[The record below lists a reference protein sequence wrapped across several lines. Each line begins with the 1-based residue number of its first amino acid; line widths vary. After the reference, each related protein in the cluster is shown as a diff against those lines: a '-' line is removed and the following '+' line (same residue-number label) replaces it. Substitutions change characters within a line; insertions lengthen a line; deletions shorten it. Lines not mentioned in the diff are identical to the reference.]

1 MKWLLVIVL
10 TFLGTS
16 LWCQDMV
23 IDEREKTKKHV
34 DQYNQIAGKHQ
45 NSDSSYFYYN
55 RAIIIARNINYFE
68 GELTSCKGL
77 LKLVQN
83 EKEVY
88 ERLRYTLLLVRLYEK
103 KGTASE
109 KAGAYDKLGQLYF
122 NEQLY
127 TKAVESFE
135 KAFALED
142 LTTNER
148 YKSGIWLARSQR
160 FAGEIDEALLTARK
174 VQFEKGLTTYQ
185 KVELLKE
192 KAEIYNQLRAY
203 DEEMAAYREIIE
215 ITRGTKYENLHPT
228 LWNNIGYVNK
238 YLDRNEEAK
247 SAFVHT
253 LKTGTKDQA
262 LLAAANYNLGLLYHN
277 EGASDSAMFCF
288 NASEKYYT
296 ELKDWASV
304 ASALNMKA
312 LSYYL
317 NNDMF
322 NGQRQLDKA
331 FAMEAKYNLKYQEA
345 KSHEIQSLFYQDLY
359 DFENALESY
368 KRFLSIRDS
377 LKTIE
382 RAEEYKLLY
391 DQYRAEQIEKQLR
404 LIWASSELE
413 MANLAKKQADLTAQA
428 ERDARI
434 LRENELEISSLRLKK
449 AKDREEL
456 QRLQLEE
463 ERLNLENKQNELDL
477 AQRDN
482 ELKEL
487 ALEKERL
494 SVIQNKQEI
503 ENLKQEKKL
512 EEQKNLIA
520 QKDYQYK
527 LRLIVGALLFML
539 IILFGILIAYRQLRR
554 RKKQIEA
561 QSLIIAESK
570 KEIEI
575 QKEKSDGLLLNI
587 LPFPIAEELKRNGVA
602 KPKLYEKVSVGFTD
616 FSGFTMIS
624 EQLSPEQLVEKLDS
638 MFLEFDKIIE
648 KYGLQRIK
656 TIGDAYMFAAGLPE
670 PLEDHAVRI
679 VSAAIEMR
687 DFIDDFNSKLGKTEP
702 TWNIRIGVHS
712 GPVVAGVIGI
722 KKFAYDIWG
731 DTVNTAARMES
742 SGEVGKVNISGTTYM
757 DIRDHFLTLHRG
769 KVAAKNKGDIDMYF
783 VENL

>member
-1 MKWLLVIVL
+1 
-10 TFLGTS
+10 
-16 LWCQDMV
+16 MV

-34 DQYNQIAGKHQ
+34 DEYNQIAGKHQ
-45 NSDSSYFYYN
+45 NPDSTYFYYN

-68 GELTSCKGL
+68 GELAACKGL
-77 LKLVQN
+77 LNSVQDDS
-83 EKEVY
+83 EVY

-122 NEQLY
+122 REQLY
-127 TKAVESFE
+127 TKAIESFQ
-135 KAFALED
+135 KAFELEN
-142 LTTNER
+142 LSLAES
-148 YKSGIWLARSQR
+148 YKAGIWLARSQR
-160 FAGEIDEALLTARK
+160 YAGEVDEALLTARK

-185 KVELLKE
+185 QVELLKE
-192 KAEIYNQLRAY
+192 KAEIYNELRAY
-203 DEEMAAYREIIE
+203 DEEMKAYREIIE
-215 ITRGTKYENLHPT
+215 ITKGTKFENLHPT

-238 YLDRNEEAK
+238 YLDRNKEAK
-247 SAFVHT
+247 SAFIHT
-253 LKTGTKDQA
+253 LKTGTKDKA

-277 EGASDSAMFCF
+277 ESASDSAMYCF

-296 ELKDWASV
+296 DLNDWASV

-312 LSYYL
+312 LSYYH

-331 FAMEAKYNLKYQEA
+331 FALESKHHLKYQEA
-345 KSHEIQSLFYQDLY
+345 KSHEIQSLFFQDLY
-359 DFENALESY
+359 DFENALDSY

-404 LIWASSELE
+404 LIWASNELE
-413 MANLAKKQADLTAQA
+413 MANLAKKQADLAAQA

-434 LRENELEISSLRLKK
+434 LRENELEISSLRLRK

-463 ERLNLENKQNELDL
+463 ERLNVENKQNELDL

-487 ALEKERL
+487 ALKSERL
-494 SVIQNKQEI
+494 LVAKNKQEI
-503 ENLKQEKKL
+503 ENLEREKQL
-512 EEQKNLIA
+512 EAQKRLIA
-520 QKDYQYK
+520 QQDFNYK
-527 LRLIVGALLFML
+527 LRLIIGALLFIL
-539 IILFGILIAYRQLRR
+539 IILLGILIAYRQLRR

-570 KEIEI
+570 KEIEL

-587 LPFPIAEELKRNGVA
+587 LPFSIAEELKRNGVA
-602 KPKLYEKVSVGFTD
+602 KPKLYDEVSVGFTD

-624 EQLSPEQLVEKLDS
+624 ERLTPEQLVEKLDS

-670 PLEDHAVRI
+670 PLEDHAIRSVN
-679 VSAAIEMR
+679 AAIDMR
-687 DFIDDFNSKLGKTEP
+687 DFIDEFNSKLAPDEP
-702 TWNIRIGVHS
+702 KWNIRIGVHS

-757 DIRDHFLTLHRG
+757 DIRDEFLTVHRG

-783 VENL
+783 VERL